1 MSSSNNSSREPLL
14 ICGTQTPLS
23 WRFHNFD
30 MTSNSLQHLSRL
42 EGHGT
47 MQLAIQTNNVEQTT
61 PNSSWTHPFSLHF
74 LPPSPHTF
82 ASLPYKHPAQRL
94 AQSTTIPSSS
104 SAVRHAI
111 HTTTFH
117 KTNMIRTAN
126 ARPPLRPPPYLRR
139 RPRYSSTRQMRSLPC
154 RLRRKGRGQI
164 LRRVANPG
172 DCPSGRFGCSER
184 GCGYSCDRSVVEENA
199 GI

>member
-1 MSSSNNSSREPLL
+1 
-14 ICGTQTPLS
+14 
-23 WRFHNFD
+23 
-30 MTSNSLQHLSRL
+30 
-42 EGHGT
+42 

-126 ARPPLRPPPYLRR
+126 ARLLYGRHLIYDVVLATPAPDKCEACLVGYDVKGEVKFFDASLIQATVLLGASAAANEDAVIHAIDQLLKKMLGSEAGMCDLCVRR
-139 RPRYSSTRQMRSLPC
+139 D
-154 RLRRKGRGQI
+154 G
-164 LRRVANPG
+164 
-172 DCPSGRFGCSER
+172 
-184 GCGYSCDRSVVEENA
+184 
-199 GI
+199 